1 MDNPWANVD
10 WDLVRVFLAVAEKG
24 SFKGAADS
32 ITMSI
37 NTIRKT
43 IERME
48 DQFGYPLFF
57 REPNGLRLTAEGRRV
72 VVSAREVEHSMNDL
86 WRTASASANTMKGPI
101 RVAITEG
108 LGTFWLIPQL
118 SEFVEDV
125 AGINRIELQCAI
137 KSVDV
142 MRLEADISVQLE
154 EPTNP
159 DLIRRKLGKL
169 HLVPWASTQ
178 YIERFGVPRS
188 ILELSEH
195 RVVEQDA
202 DRPKNFDLAELFG
215 AGVAERMV
223 AIRTNFSSAHYWAIA
238 KGVGLGMLPSYA
250 RLIGGNVEPVDIP
263 GLRLSLDIWMT
274 CHPEVLKSA
283 RHRLFVDWLV
293 SCFSSHRY
301 PWFQD
306 EFLTPAQIEER
317 SEPALIK
324 EYFDGFVAQAD
335 RWIKSS

>member
-1 MDNPWANVD
+1 MNNPWANMD
-10 WDLVRVFLAVAEKG
+10 WDLVRVFLTVAEKG
-24 SFKGAADS
+24 SFKGAADTIS
-32 ITMSI
+32 MSL

-72 VVSAREVEHSMNDL
+72 VVSAREVQNSMHDL
-86 WRTASASANTMKGPI
+86 WRAASASTNTMQGPI

-169 HLVPWASTQ
+169 HLVPWASKH
-178 YIERFGVPRS
+178 YIERFGVPKS
-188 ILELSEH
+188 IVDLAQH
-195 RVVEQDA
+195 RIVEQDA

-223 AIRTNFSSAHYWAIA
+223 AIKTNFSSAHYWAIA
-238 KGVGLGMLPSYA
+238 KGVGVGMLPSYA
-250 RLIGGNVEPVDIP
+250 RLIGGNVEPVNIP

-283 RHRLFVDWLV
+283 RHRRFVDWLA
-293 SCFSSHRY
+293 SCFNANTY
-301 PWFQD
+301 PWFHD
-306 EFLTPAQIEER
+306 EFLPPEQIEEQQDPVR
-317 SEPALIK
+317 MK
-324 EYFDGFVAQAD
+324 EYFDGFVAGTSHFV
-335 RWIKSS
+335 KSG